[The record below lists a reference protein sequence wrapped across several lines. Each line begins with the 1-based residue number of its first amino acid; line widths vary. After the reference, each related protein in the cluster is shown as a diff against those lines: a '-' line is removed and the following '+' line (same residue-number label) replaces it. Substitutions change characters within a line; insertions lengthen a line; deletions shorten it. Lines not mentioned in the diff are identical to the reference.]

1 VKISN
6 MGLTV
11 NGAYDVVRQEK
22 ASTVNTEEVTNSINN
37 ENRPDLNTDSVIN
50 NDMLDNSIKEA
61 NKELEQ
67 YNRVIERSVHEV
79 THTIIYVLR
88 DTQTN
93 EIIREFPTRKIQDM
107 IAKMWEMAGLL
118 VDERR

>member
-22 ASTVNTEEVTNSINN
+22 ASTVNTEEMTNSINN

>member
-1 VKISN
+1 

-22 ASTVNTEEVTNSINN
+22 ASTVNTEEMTNSINN